1 MTSNSIKIPQGREDL
16 KTRLIELYRTT
27 LPEGVVDIVSQ
38 VQLRHQFTST
48 DEYSF
53 RERVGYELQ
62 DAVLAVKSNHF
73 SLSPICLY
81 EIDKC
86 LGFVRDW
93 LEIIELALS
102 EDAKSKIISEESHI
116 VVGDLI
122 AEARNQENYEVVRN
136 LELFH
141 TETSKV
147 IFNKY
152 VYTRL

>member
-1 MTSNSIKIPQGREDL
+1 MSIKIPKGREDL
-16 KTRLIELYRTT
+16 KARLIELYRKT

-48 DEYSF
+48 DEQSF
-53 RERVGYELQ
+53 REMVRFEMQ
-62 DAVLAVKSNHF
+62 DAVLEVKSNHF

-93 LEIIELALS
+93 LEITELALS
-102 EDAKSKIISEESHI
+102 EYTKSKIISEESHI
-116 VVGDLI
+116 IVGDLI
-122 AEARNQENYEVVRN
+122 AEAHRKENYEVNRN
-136 LELFH
+136 LEIFRKGTGRL
-141 TETSKV
+141 

-152 VYTRL
+152 VYTQ